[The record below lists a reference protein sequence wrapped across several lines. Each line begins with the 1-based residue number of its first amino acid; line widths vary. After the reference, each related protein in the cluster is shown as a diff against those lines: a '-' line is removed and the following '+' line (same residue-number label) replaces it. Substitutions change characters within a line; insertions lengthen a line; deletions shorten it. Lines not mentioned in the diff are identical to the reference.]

1 MLKSLLGRSPGMT
14 NHRGASGLL
23 VIVALALAACGGNEQ
38 RSDPAGPPAAVP
50 AIDYVKAGGVGGIE
64 QRLRVDV
71 SGAATLDDY
80 AFTLRDDERA
90 ELAAAARGVDFAAN
104 AGHGRGDAHP
114 DAFVYSLRV
123 AGRPVLDG
131 DYVIPRPVT
140 ALVAALDRLVAA
152 HSPARRALEREARG
166 LLLVLVRDG
175 GVAGEHVELRLAK
188 DGRARV
194 TFGYPGYDRHT
205 VRLIPS
211 DEQLAAI
218 RRELGAG
225 DPEGLRSPRDPN
237 LMVADGFSYL
247 VITGGATIAASDPLR
262 NRRLERLLQALQ
274 ALVEN
279 ARPGTT

>member
-1 MLKSLLGRSPGMT
+1 MT
-14 NHRGASGLL
+14 NRRRASGLL
-23 VIVALALAACGGNEQ
+23 VLVVLALVACGSEEQ
-38 RSDPAGPPAAVP
+38 QSDPGGPPAAVP
-50 AIDYVKAGGVGGIE
+50 AIDYARTGGIGGIE
-64 QRLRVDV
+64 QRLRIGG
-71 SGAATLDDY
+71 SGAATLDGF

-90 ELAAAARGVDFAAN
+90 ELATAAKGVDFAAN

-131 DYVIPRPVT
+131 DYVIPQPVT

-166 LLLVLVRDG
+166 LLVLMVRDG
-175 GVAGEHVELRLAK
+175 GVAGEHVELRLAR

-194 TFGYPGYDRHT
+194 TFGYPGADRQT
-205 VRLIPS
+205 VRLTPT

-218 RRELGAG
+218 RRELDAG
-225 DPEGLRSPRDPN
+225 DPASLRSPRDPSI
-237 LMVADGFSYL
+237 MVADGFSYL
-247 VITGGATIAASDPLR
+247 VMTGGATIAASDPLD
-262 NRRLERLLQALQ
+262 NPRLERLLQALEV
-274 ALVEN
+274 LVGN